1 MTTSNYNNQNNQ
13 DNSWMGCAFWIG
25 AVLAVLL
32 SLCFL
37 HSCSPRIV
45 EHISYQRDT
54 TYIKEVQVDSVYKRD
69 SVYVREK
76 GDTIYIYKEKVRD
89 RYKLL
94 RDTIRVVRVDSVAVE
109 RIKEVQVAA
118 PLSWWQ
124 KAKIRAF
131 WWLAGAVL
139 LLALWV
145 FRKPLLKLI
154 KYA

>member
-1 MTTSNYNNQNNQ
+1 MTTSNYNNPNNQ
-13 DNSWMGCAFWIG
+13 DNSWMGCVFWIG

-109 RIKEVQVAA
+109 RINEVQVAA